1 MFNSINKF
9 NTRSRKTSNKPLP
22 PPPPPPT
29 ILPSI
34 SNQPP
39 TSHSSSTDNLIISNE
54 SRSSISNST
63 SSDHQS
69 QNLHQ
74 IKPPSPSSILKL
86 ETYHQEPTEIHLK
99 AIKTHHSSKGMIN
112 SHPPT
117 PSSPL
122 PTSAQTHQSQ
132 STNTNGSLTPHQ
144 SQPNT
149 SIPHTSITT
158 TTPTPTSTYLNI
170 KPPSSSSLSPG
181 TPHPL
186 QHLRPHSLSLSNQS
200 TSLLPSASLSTISL
214 NTNKTHSR
222 PASIH
227 HPSSHQLQP
236 SPGLQSVF
244 VPPPPSLPHPT
255 RSSTSNTKKGSKSG
269 FGSTGGI
276 ASALAMSGVA
286 LANSTHQPLL
296 SSNPPLHHHHH
307 PPSAPPSVG
316 RLSVDDSIE
325 RDSDHP
331 QDRLL
336 PITPHSRSPAFNRT
350 EIPLLQ
356 TTTHSSTLDGLSSE
370 FEDQLLGTGYA
381 VASRKRNSDFHSIFK
396 GIPEDDYLIEGTF
409 LSLLSLHLLLILTH
423 PLLSFL
429 CLDSDYGCALQRD
442 ILVQGRLYIS
452 EQHLCFNANIF
463 GWVTTVSLSWL
474 LVPLSLSFQDVNSKH

>member
-1 MFNSINKF
+1 
-9 NTRSRKTSNKPLP
+9 
-22 PPPPPPT
+22 
-29 ILPSI
+29 
-34 SNQPP
+34 
-39 TSHSSSTDNLIISNE
+39 
-54 SRSSISNST
+54 
-63 SSDHQS
+63 
-69 QNLHQ
+69 
-74 IKPPSPSSILKL
+74 
-86 ETYHQEPTEIHLK
+86 
-99 AIKTHHSSKGMIN
+99 
-112 SHPPT
+112 
-117 PSSPL
+117 
-122 PTSAQTHQSQ
+122 
-132 STNTNGSLTPHQ
+132 
-144 SQPNT
+144 
-149 SIPHTSITT
+149 
-158 TTPTPTSTYLNI
+158 
-170 KPPSSSSLSPG
+170 
-181 TPHPL
+181 
-186 QHLRPHSLSLSNQS
+186 
-200 TSLLPSASLSTISL
+200 
-214 NTNKTHSR
+214 
-222 PASIH
+222 
-227 HPSSHQLQP
+227 
-236 SPGLQSVF
+236 
-244 VPPPPSLPHPT
+244 
-255 RSSTSNTKKGSKSG
+255 
-269 FGSTGGI
+269 
-276 ASALAMSGVA
+276 MSGVA